1 MNKVVVRRVDV
12 ILDYLCHPP
21 PIITS
26 PLLHIIILVVVV
38 IIIIIIIFIAER
50 NCQAGS
56 IMLPFLWVQ
65 DSKLGPF
72 KEFFVANRGLFLQIS
87 KSTAVTSL

>member
-1 MNKVVVRRVDV
+1 
-12 ILDYLCHPP
+12 
-21 PIITS
+21 
-26 PLLHIIILVVVV
+26 LLHIIIVVVVV

-65 DSKLGPF
+65 DSKLGPL
-72 KEFFVANRGLFLQIS
+72 KEFPWKIVVCFCRSQNQQQSTPYKAGLLRKGGGGKI
-87 KSTAVTSL
+87 

>member
-1 MNKVVVRRVDV
+1 VNKEVVRRVDV

-38 IIIIIIIFIAER
+38 IIIIFIAER
-50 NCQAGS
+50 NCQARS

-87 KSTAVTSL
+87 KSTAVISL